1 MAAQKALAE
10 DWGFRSFNDALRS
23 WIATVAIVEVGYVG
37 EWEEYTHELM
47 ARDYLNEL
55 ARRSPDY
62 GAEVVEREVAIWDER
77 FRAATVVEAACG
89 CRELRSGF
97 SPEARSRLYLDTPC
111 MPRVSRLRIPIL
123 LDARARIPDCL
134 ELGNVDGLAAR
145 RVSVG
150 LEEQPATQ
158 RFCHRARKHR
168 RRKRAYRVRSR
179 RRHLRR

>member
-1 MAAQKALAE
+1 VTAGSGDDFVAAQKALAE

-77 FRAATVVEAACG
+77 FRAATVVEAA
-89 CRELRSGF
+89 
-97 SPEARSRLYLDTPC
+97 PPT
-111 MPRVSRLRIPIL
+111 
-123 LDARARIPDCL
+123 L
-134 ELGNVDGLAAR
+134 EQAKNGLSAAD
-145 RVSVG
+145 
-150 LEEQPATQ
+150 
-158 RFCHRARKHR
+158 
-168 RRKRAYRVRSR
+168 
-179 RRHLRR
+179 LRRSVPA